1 MGITAIKSIANRHEN
16 EVYYVRNLEN
26 PNTTG
31 GTGKSLQVGVGST
44 VQCNMWIPWC
54 ISETE
59 FITYRRHILIS
70 PLAFGVIPVVFAI
83 WQQGDYVRYSTDGLF
98 YSDGTLVPGNAT
110 INGDRSVEI
119 TGTTLFDADLRFF

>member
-16 EVYYVRNLEN
+16 SVYYVRDLEN
-26 PNTTG
+26 PNATG
-31 GTGKSLQVGVGST
+31 GTGKVLQVDVGQT

-54 ISETE
+54 WSETQ
-59 FITYRRHILIS
+59 FINDHRRILIA
-70 PLAFGVIPVVFAI
+70 PPAFNEIPVRFNI

-98 YSDGTLVPGNAT
+98 HSDGTLVPGNAT

-119 TGTTLFDADLRFF
+119 TGTTIFDADLRFF